1 EHWGFLEHRQ
11 DYDQLLRS
19 ADIVVS
25 TALHDF
31 QGLAMLEAM
40 ASGCLPLAP
49 DRLAYREYVP
59 ADCRYRSLESD
70 PGGES
75 LVAAERLVRLLKKP
89 PELNP
94 PQGWRASELA
104 PKYQALVQQLMARA

>member
-1 EHWGFLEHRQ
+1 
-11 DYDQLLRS
+11 
-19 ADIVVS
+19 
-25 TALHDF
+25 
-31 QGLAMLEAM
+31 MLEAM

-59 ADCRYRSLESD
+59 ADCRYRSLDSD
-70 PGGES
+70 PGGEA
-75 LVAAERLVRLLKKP
+75 LAAAEQLARLLKQS
-89 PELNP
+89 PEPNP